1 MADEDGTKTSR
12 AVIVRVPVE
21 THRAIRIRVAEE
33 DKSMQQWTYALI
45 ERELAR
51 RPQLARSKSAGKS
64 P

>member
-1 MADEDGTKTSR
+1 MAGEEGTNTTR

-33 DKSMQQWTYALI
+33 DKSMQQWVYALI

-51 RPQLARSKSAGKS
+51 RPQLVRSKSAGKS